1 MQSAKSI
8 RFGGL
13 LLDADDCDYTDF
25 INHGLVCP
33 ICTGTVFLVS
43 SANRGKHSRT
53 LKSGESVAVKESI
66 IPAHFAHHHHNADK
80 SAVANCELRSAKMT
94 NAQRQVFEAKARGQI
109 ARLFQQKFWRMLQ
122 TSIKLTA
129 INEAPVLL
137 LDLWQQ
143 ASLRQPIAA
152 KAQLAVLID
161 MLARQFSKAGQVAHS
176 KEGLEG
182 SIDDWATKICGH
194 PEGIPQRYRAQF
206 KAWLNVLDRQM
217 QVLIVSQAMD
227 FVCHKKQ
234 EKILLRLVELGVYNW
249 VLAESSCSILKSA
262 GAVSSSLRGYVYN
275 RLMQEESVACVAHQP
290 SHASDSMRPAMVR
303 TIRLLIGLDREA
315 FEALFMFVRD
325 DIVQSLTF
333 VDWATQFE
341 EAQTKQEKLK

>member
-1 MQSAKSI
+1 MLSAKSI

-13 LLDADDCDYTDF
+13 LLDAEECDYNDF

-43 SANRGKHSRT
+43 ASNRGKHSRT
-53 LKSGESVAVKESI
+53 LKGGESVSVKESVV
-66 IPAHFAHHHHNADK
+66 PAHFAHHHNADK
-80 SAVANCELRSAKMT
+80 SAVANCELRSTKMT
-94 NAQRQVFEAKARGQI
+94 DAQRQVFQAKARGQV

-129 INEAPVLL
+129 IDEAPVLL

-152 KAQLAVLID
+152 KAQLAVLVD

-182 SIDDWATKICGH
+182 AIGDWAVKVSGD
-194 PEGIPQRYRAQF
+194 PKSIPQRYKAQF

-217 QVLIVSQAMD
+217 QTLIVSQAMD

-234 EKILLRLVELGVYNW
+234 EKILLKLVELGVYNW
-249 VLAESSCSILKSA
+249 VLAESSCSILESA
-262 GAVSSSLRGYVYN
+262 GAVSGSLRGQVYN
-275 RLMQEESVACVAHQP
+275 RLMQEESVACITHQL
-290 SHASDSMRPAMVR
+290 SQATDSMRPAMVR
-303 TIRLLIGLDREA
+303 TTRLLIGLDREV
-315 FEALFMFVRD
+315 FEALFIFVRD

>member
-13 LLDADDCDYTDF
+13 LLDAEDCDYTDF

-43 SANRGKHSRT
+43 SASRGKHSRT
-53 LKSGESVAVKESI
+53 LKSGESVSVKEST
-66 IPAHFAHHHHNADK
+66 IPAHFAHHHNADK
-80 SAVANCELRSAKMT
+80 SAIANCELRSAKMT
-94 NAQRQVFEAKARGQI
+94 NAQRQVFQAKARGQV

-129 INEAPVLL
+129 IDEAPVLL

-161 MLARQFSKAGQVAHS
+161 MLARQFSKAGQVSHS

-182 SIDDWATKICGH
+182 AIEEWGIKISRN
-194 PEGIPQRYRAQF
+194 PKEIPQRYKSQF

-217 QVLIVSQAMD
+217 QTLIVSQALD
-227 FVCHKKQ
+227 FICHKKQ
-234 EKILLRLVELGVYNW
+234 EKILFKLIELGVYNW
-249 VLAESSCSILKSA
+249 ILAESSCAILESQ
-262 GAVSSSLRGYVYN
+262 GAVSGSLRGQVYN
-275 RLMQEESVACVAHQP
+275 RLMQEESVACVAHQL
-290 SHASDSMRPAMVR
+290 SQATDSMRPAMVR
-303 TIRLLIGLDREA
+303 TTRMLIGLDREA

-325 DIVQSLTF
+325 DVVQSLTF

-341 EAQTKQEKLK
+341 EAQTKQEEFS